1 MRCWT
6 WVAHSRD
13 VVTLAMPSWMGG
25 ALGLEGEQAVVE
37 ARERC
42 KERSMEDAPRKHSP
56 LGVGGRERAHL
67 GANSSSQRV
76 RKK

>member
-1 MRCWT
+1 M
-6 WVAHSRD
+6 
-13 VVTLAMPSWMGG
+13 TLVMPNWMGG

-42 KERSMEDAPRKHSP
+42 KERSMEDAPRKHSH
-56 LGVGGRERAHL
+56 LGAGRGDRAHL